1 MDINIVSEKLV
12 GLRQEIRELQDLN
25 SRYQEQHYHSPADS
39 SAHDVRRLRLEQI
52 KDELGEMKNRPY
64 ARPQELGPATRSTLP
79 R

>member
-1 MDINIVSEKLV
+1 MIRVMDINIVSEKLV

-25 SRYQEQHYHSPADS
+25 SRYQEQNYHSPADS

-64 ARPQELGPATRSTLP
+64 ARARN
-79 R
+79 